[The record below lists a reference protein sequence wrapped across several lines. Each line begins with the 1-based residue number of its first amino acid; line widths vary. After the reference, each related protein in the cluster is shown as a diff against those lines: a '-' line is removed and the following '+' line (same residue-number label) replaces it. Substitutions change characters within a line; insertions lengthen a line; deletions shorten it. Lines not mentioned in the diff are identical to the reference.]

1 MFDQLRTRHASLLA
15 SAQPMYVTERNL
27 SRGRQAMVALRIGAE
42 SREDAQKLCLRLR
55 SDGGTCTVEKN

>member
-1 MFDQLRTRHASLLA
+1 
-15 SAQPMYVTERNL
+15 
-27 SRGRQAMVALRIGAE
+27 MVALRIGAE